1 MVSALQWLKIFPSL
15 RKRYLKL
22 AKYHDD
28 LVNNSPEEALS
39 RRIVIA
45 EQPFETTL
53 YEDTEVQ
60 RLNDLEKAKCPLFED
75 KHTGSC
81 LEFNRRSDIAQLCQV
96 MSSSLGIDLRH
107 LMFT

>member
-81 LEFNRRSDIAQLCQV
+81 LEFNRRSDIAKLCQV
-96 MSSSLGIDLRH
+96 IRRH